1 MFRTTAALIVFLC
14 VSAVPARAT
23 DTPPEPTPLFAKLL
37 VPPSLAA
44 PASVLLPPSR
54 GTALPALYAG
64 FAALELYD
72 GFTTT
77 TGVQRGAVE
86 ANPLVG
92 RAAGNGPAL
101 WAIKGGATVGVIY
114 LSERLWR
121 QHRRSQ
127 AIGVMLASNGIMA
140 VVAARNIRAVPS
152 R

>member
-1 MFRTTAALIVFLC
+1 MFRTTAALITLFC

-23 DTPPEPTPLFAKLL
+23 DALSEPPPLFAKLL
-37 VPPSLAA
+37 VPPSLVA
-44 PASVLLPPSR
+44 PAPVLLPASR
-54 GTALPALYAG
+54 GAALPALYAG
-64 FAALELYD
+64 LATLELYD

-77 TGVQRGAVE
+77 TGVHRGAVE

-92 RAAGNGPAL
+92 GAAANGPAL

-121 QHRRSQ
+121 QHHRGQ

-140 VVAARNIRAVPS
+140 VVAARNTRALPS